1 MENATHKLM
10 NEILMPWTI
19 N

>member
-1 MENATHKLM
+1 MLM
-10 NEILMPWTI
+10 NEILMLS